1 MISIPTYFC
10 LQLYIVTVFDRNTRI
25 VRNDVTSTHT
35 YYQVASRPCSY
46 SSILI
51 KIILVY
57 LMHAR
62 VRTR

>member
-1 MISIPTYFC
+1 MISIPIYFC
-10 LQLYIVTVFDRNTRI
+10 LQLYIVTVFDRDTRTA
-25 VRNDVTSTHT
+25 RNDVTSTRT
-35 YYQVASRPCSY
+35 YDQVASRPCSY